1 LFTFLFTYLR
11 FYLLTYLLTYVL
23 IYFLIYLLTFLFT
36 FLFTYLRTY
45 LLSYLLTYVL
55 IYFLIYLL
63 TFLFTFLFTYLRT
76 YLLPYLL
83 TYFSNCTLR
92 HVTFLKSMRSFKFY
106 SAESEHFCTYC
117 TFFHKL
123 ISSLYPHRL
132 HWSNSPRPYKRCLKR
147 RKTLRGGGCKY
158 AVQTEPEQF
167 ST

>member
-1 LFTFLFTYLR
+1 MSYLVTFCLF
-11 FYLLTYLLTYVL
+11 TYLLTYVL
-23 IYFLIYLLTFLFT
+23 IYFLISLFTFLFT
-36 FLFTYLRTY
+36 FLFTYLRSY

-55 IYFLIYLL
+55 IYFH
-63 TFLFTFLFTYLRT
+63 TD
-76 YLLPYLL
+76 LL